1 MPTPLDM
8 VNKMTGSEGAPEGA
22 SEVVTEPEQLQDPS
36 VDASPS
42 SGDTS
47 QDTPEDSQDTP
58 EDSQDTPEDPAE
70 DPGDVFP
77 RSYVEELR
85 KESATYRKQAE
96 ASSAAAEQLRN
107 DLHLALVELDG
118 RLAVPSDLPPLEGDN
133 ALDRSAIAAAID
145 KLLEARPRLAARALA
160 GDIGQGARGARGK
173 TVDLIELMRNA

>member
-8 VNKMTGSEGAPEGA
+8 VNKMTGSEDAPEGA

-36 VDASPS
+36 EDASPS

-47 QDTPEDSQDTP
+47 QDSQDTP
-58 EDSQDTPEDPAE
+58 EDSQDTPEDPA
-70 DPGDVFP
+70 GDTFP
-77 RSYVEELR
+77 RSYVEQLR

-133 ALDRSAIAAAID
+133 ALDRTAIAAAID

>member
-8 VNKMTGSEGAPEGA
+8 VNRLTGPEGAPEGA
-22 SEVVTEPEQLQDPS
+22 SEVRSGPEQLQG
-36 VDASPS
+36 VQ
-42 SGDTS
+42 TS
-47 QDTPEDSQDTP
+47 QDTPEVPSEDSQDTP
-58 EDSQDTPEDPAE
+58 EDTSGDSQDTPEDTS
-70 DPGDVFP
+70 GDMFP
-77 RSYVEELR
+77 RPYVEQLR
-85 KESATYRKQAE
+85 KESANYRKQAE
-96 ASSAAAEQLRN
+96 SSSAAAEQLRN

>member
-8 VNKMTGSEGAPEGA
+8 VNKIAGSEGAPEGA
-22 SEVVTEPEQLQDPS
+22 SEVPPEPEQLQDTS
-36 VDASPS
+36 EDPS
-42 SGDTS
+42 SDT
-47 QDTPEDSQDTP
+47 
-58 EDSQDTPEDPAE
+58 
-70 DPGDVFP
+70 FP
-77 RSYVEELR
+77 RPYVEQLR
-85 KESATYRKQAE
+85 KECATYRKQAE

-107 DLHLALVELDG
+107 DLHLALVEIDG

-160 GDIGQGARGARGK
+160 GDIGQGARGGRGK

>member
-22 SEVVTEPEQLQDPS
+22 SEVPSEPGQLQDTPE
-36 VDASPS
+36 DASPS

-47 QDTPEDSQDTP
+47 
-58 EDSQDTPEDPAE
+58 E
-70 DPGDVFP
+70 DPGDMFP
-77 RSYVEELR
+77 RPYVEQLR

-133 ALDRSAIAAAID
+133 ALDRTAIAAAID
-145 KLLEARPRLAARALA
+145 QLLEARPRLAARALG

>member
-8 VNKMTGSEGAPEGA
+8 VNKIAGSEDAPEGA

-36 VDASPS
+36 EDASPS

-47 QDTPEDSQDTP
+47 QDSQDTP
-58 EDSQDTPEDPAE
+58 EDSQDTPEDPA
-70 DPGDVFP
+70 GDTFP
-77 RSYVEELR
+77 RPYVEQLR
-85 KESATYRKQAE
+85 KEAATYRKQAE

>member
-8 VNKMTGSEGAPEGA
+8 VNRLTGPEGAPEGA
-22 SEVVTEPEQLQDPS
+22 SVVHSEPGQLQDPPE
-36 VDASPS
+36 DASPS
-42 SGDTS
+42 SG
-47 QDTPEDSQDTP
+47 EDSQDTREDP
-58 EDSQDTPEDPAE
+58 SEDSQDTPEDPSE
-70 DPGDVFP
+70 DSGDMFP
-77 RSYVEELR
+77 RPYVEQLR

>member
-1 MPTPLDM
+1 M
-8 VNKMTGSEGAPEGA
+8 
-22 SEVVTEPEQLQDPS
+22 
-36 VDASPS
+36 
-42 SGDTS
+42 
-47 QDTPEDSQDTP
+47 
-58 EDSQDTPEDPAE
+58 
-70 DPGDVFP
+70 FP
-77 RSYVEELR
+77 RPYVEQLR

>member
-8 VNKMTGSEGAPEGA
+8 VNKIAGSEDAPEGA

-36 VDASPS
+36 GDASPS

-47 QDTPEDSQDTP
+47 QDSQDTP
-58 EDSQDTPEDPAE
+58 EDSQDTPEDPA
-70 DPGDVFP
+70 GDTFP
-77 RSYVEELR
+77 RPYVEQLR

-133 ALDRSAIAAAID
+133 ALDRSAIAEAID

>member
-1 MPTPLDM
+1 MPTPLDV
-8 VNKMTGSEGAPEGA
+8 VNKIAGSEDAPEGA

-36 VDASPS
+36 EDASPS

-47 QDTPEDSQDTP
+47 QDTQDTQDP
-58 EDSQDTPEDPAE
+58 AQDTQDTQDPA
-70 DPGDVFP
+70 GDTFP
-77 RSYVEELR
+77 RPYVEQLR
-85 KESATYRKQAE
+85 KEAATYRKQAE

-133 ALDRSAIAAAID
+133 ALDRTAIAEAID